1 MLGSGGKSAATAHA
15 AGTSDTYSIWA
26 ASIGPQRPSLSAAGA
41 ALALVGAM
49 LAGGCAGGGGSVAPQ
64 ASLAPKSEPMFPETK
79 WGEASVRVA
88 TENERISKGGGQYK
102 IGKPYQVA
110 DKWYNPR
117 EQPEYDRVGIASWY
131 GSDFHG
137 RRTSNGEVY
146 DMHALTAAHPTL
158 PMPSYVYVTNQAN
171 GRTIMVRVNDRGPYV
186 ANRIIDLSK
195 ASAHALDLHG
205 GGVGRVR
212 VTYAGPAPLDGND
225 SKERQFLA
233 SQSWNGGPSRFAD
246 TRTGETGSISARPTF
261 ARAPA
266 PPPQSIWPDARV
278 EPSQQGWSQADAGD
292 PAPGGWTAAAY
303 RAGLVGR

>member
-1 MLGSGGKSAATAHA
+1 
-15 AGTSDTYSIWA
+15 
-26 ASIGPQRPSLSAAGA
+26 
-41 ALALVGAM
+41 
-49 LAGGCAGGGGSVAPQ
+49 
-64 ASLAPKSEPMFPETK
+64 MFPETK

-102 IGKPYQVA
+102 VGTPYRVA

-117 EQPEYDRVGIASWY
+117 EQPNYDRVGIASWY

-146 DMHALTAAHPTL
+146 DMNALTAAHPTL

-205 GGVGRVR
+205 GGTGRVR

-225 SKERQFLA
+225 SRERQFLA
-233 SQSWNGGPSRFAD
+233 SQQWNGGPSRYAD
-246 TRTGETGSISARPTF
+246 ARYDATGSLPQRP
-261 ARAPA
+261 AYQGEPLPQAAPT
-266 PPPQSIWPDARV
+266 WPAAQVQPAQAWALADGPDQAA
-278 EPSQQGWSQADAGD
+278 SQ
-292 PAPGGWTAAAY
+292 GWTAAAY
-303 RAGLVGR
+303 RQSLLGR

>member
-1 MLGSGGKSAATAHA
+1 MSGSGGSFAAHLRAESVPHMFSQGLRPLLRA
-15 AGTSDTYSIWA
+15 AGVAVAIVTFA
-26 ASIGPQRPSLSAAGA
+26 APL
-41 ALALVGAM
+41 
-49 LAGGCAGGGGSVAPQ
+49 GGCGGGSAVVPQ
-64 ASLAPKSEPMFPETK
+64 ASLAPAKSEPKFPETV

-88 TENERISKGGGQYK
+88 SENERIVKGGGQYK
-102 IGKPYQVA
+102 VGTPYQVA

-117 EQPEYDRVGIASWY
+117 EQPDYDRVGIASWY

-158 PMPSYVYVTNQAN
+158 PMPSYVYVTNMAN
-171 GRTIMVRVNDRGPYV
+171 GRTILVRVNDRGPYV

-212 VTYAGPAPLDGND
+212 VTYAGRAPLDGND

-233 SQSWNGGPSRFAD
+233 SQSWNRGPSRYAVARND
-246 TRTGETGSISARPTF
+246 ETASIPERQTF
-261 ARAPA
+261 SRAPA
-266 PPPQSIWPDARV
+266 PAPQPLWPEARV
-278 EPSQQGWSQADAGD
+278 EPSQAYAQADAGE
-292 PAPGGWTAAAY
+292 PAGAGWTAAAF
-303 RAGLVGR
+303 RAGLAGR

>member
-1 MLGSGGKSAATAHA
+1 
-15 AGTSDTYSIWA
+15 
-26 ASIGPQRPSLSAAGA
+26 
-41 ALALVGAM
+41 
-49 LAGGCAGGGGSVAPQ
+49 
-64 ASLAPKSEPMFPETK
+64 MFPETK

-88 TENERISKGGGQYK
+88 TESERISKGGGQYK

-146 DMHALTAAHPTL
+146 DMHALTSAHPTL

-233 SQSWNGGPSRFAD
+233 SQSWNGGPSRYA
-246 TRTGETGSISARPTF
+246 TAGYGETGSISEQPTF

-266 PPPQSIWPDARV
+266 SQPQSIWPEARV
-278 EPSQQGWSQADAGD
+278 EPSQGWSQADAGD
-292 PAPGGWTAAAY
+292 QAPGGWTAAAY